1 MKKIVLA
8 SVISLSLVFT
18 GCAKISSIRAGV
30 QIKSAQKYLLSE
42 DYEKAI
48 VRLNRA
54 IAMDPKNVEAH
65 LLLVEA
71 YQKSD
76 MNEEAEEVLEKLRD
90 FDELTEDQEEK
101 LEALDSRKVYKDIL
115 MNFYNT
121 GIIAGIDIFFYNNNV
136 NSYSSI
142 EDQKDWLYYFKLMDV
157 TGDDKDEI
165 IIHERENHENE
176 NGGNL
181 LIFQVVKDKAIK
193 IYLAGCGFARNTSTF
208 ILDNNMIIANYH
220 EDDSGYNSDY
230 DYIDAYSYNSDIV
243 QFEKNTKQKDMAI
256 DLADNNKIK
265 LNIEDMDTV
274 INPENISKAVDNMKI
289 SDSDLHESTK
299 KPDKKEN
306 KRTIANYKELYRD
319 ILNEYYNNTS
329 YEYTFRLEDVTGDG
343 QDELIVKEDYSAHAS
358 DYYIYE
364 VKGDKAN
371 KIFNTIGESGLELKF
386 LEDGN
391 ILKSNGTTYDNE
403 LPIYD
408 YYVYDKDISRF
419 RLEKEGRYR
428 KGDKEYF
435 DKLDNKP
442 VKLYGWDVDTELN
455 LSNIDE
461 ALR

>member
-8 SVISLSLVFT
+8 SAIGLSLIFT
-18 GCAKISSIRAGV
+18 GCAKISSMRAGV

-65 LLLVEA
+65 LLLAEA

-121 GIIAGIDIFFYNNNV
+121 GIIAGIDIFSKDDDV

-142 EDQKDWLYYFKLMDV
+142 ENSTSWLYYFKLMDV
-157 TGDDKDEI
+157 TGDGKDEI
-165 IIHERENHENE
+165 IIYEHEIGENDY
-176 NGGNL
+176 GGNL
-181 LIFQVVKDKAIK
+181 IIVQIIKDKPIK
-193 IYLAGCGFARNTSTF
+193 IYLDNCGFADNTSTF
-208 ILDNNMIIANYH
+208 ILDNNVIIANYYG
-220 EDDSGYNSDY
+220 DASNY

-289 SDSDLHESTK
+289 SDSDLQESTK

-319 ILNEYYNNTS
+319 ILNEYYDNTS
-329 YEYTFRLEDVTGDG
+329 YEYTFRLEDITGDG

-358 DYYIYE
+358 YYYIYE
-364 VKGDKAN
+364 VKGDKVN
-371 KIFNTIGESGLELKF
+371 KIFDGSGSEFRFLK
-386 LEDGN
+386 DGN
-391 ILKSNGTTYDNE
+391 ILDSYETNYDDAPTE
-403 LPIYD
+403 YW

-419 RLEKEGRYR
+419 RLEKKGRYR

-435 DKLDNKP
+435 DKLANKP

>member
-1 MKKIVLA
+1 MKKVVLA
-8 SVISLSLVFT
+8 SAIGLSLIFT
-18 GCAKISSIRAGV
+18 GCAKISSMRAGV

-121 GIIAGIDIFFYNNNV
+121 GIIAGIDVFSQDDDV

-142 EDQKDWLYYFKLMDV
+142 ENSTSWLYYFKLMDV
-157 TGDDKDEI
+157 TGDGKDEI
-165 IIHERENHENE
+165 IIYEREKVEGD

-181 LIFQVVKDKAIK
+181 SIFEVVKDKAIK
-193 IYLAGCGFARNTSTF
+193 IYLDYCGSAGNTSTF

-220 EDDSGYNSDY
+220 GDDSDYNS
-230 DYIDAYSYNSDIV
+230 IDIYSYNSDIV

-289 SDSDLHESTK
+289 SDSDLQESTK
-299 KPDKKEN
+299 KPDKNEN
-306 KRTIANYKELYRD
+306 KKTIENYKELYRD
-319 ILNEYYNNTS
+319 ILDEYYNNTL
-329 YEYTFRLEDVTGDG
+329 YEYTFRLEDITGDG

-358 DYYIYE
+358 YYYIYE
-364 VKGDKAN
+364 VKGDKVN
-371 KIFNTIGESGLELKF
+371 KIFDGSGSEFRFLK
-386 LEDGN
+386 DGN
-391 ILKSNGTTYDNE
+391 ILDSYETNYDDTPTE
-403 LPIYD
+403 YQ

-419 RLEKEGRYR
+419 RLEKEGGYR
-428 KGDKEYF
+428 KVDKEYF
-435 DKLDNKP
+435 DKLVNKP

>member
-8 SVISLSLVFT
+8 SVIGLSLVFT
-18 GCAKISSIRAGV
+18 GCAKISSMRAGV

-48 VRLNRA
+48 VRLNKA

-121 GIIAGIDIFFYNNNV
+121 GFIGNYCKVEFGMRGYTSIKDDSGNI
-136 NSYSSI
+136 YSFA
-142 EDQKDWLYYFKLMDV
+142 LTDV
-157 TGDDKDEI
+157 TGDGKNEI
-165 IIHERENHENE
+165 LIYRGNE
-176 NGGNL
+176 EHGSDTS
-181 LIFQVVKDKAIK
+181 IYEVVKDNVLRVYYNFGGLYMTENNIIVENYYST
-193 IYLAGCGFARNTSTF
+193 IYLSY
-208 ILDNNMIIANYH
+208 LK
-220 EDDSGYNSDY
+220 YNSDLKRFEITE
-230 DYIDAYSYNSDIV
+230 DSEIINKAVDMSGEDKFRKFDFVEVTPDNIV
-243 QFEKNTKQKDMAI
+243 E
-256 DLADNNKIK
+256 
-265 LNIEDMDTV
+265 
-274 INPENISKAVDNMKI
+274 AVDNMKI
-289 SDSDLHESTK
+289 SDSDLQESTK

-329 YEYTFRLEDVTGDG
+329 YEYSFRLEDITGDG

-364 VKGDKAN
+364 VNGDKVN
-371 KIFNTIGESGLELKF
+371 KIFDGSCSELSF
-386 LEDGN
+386 FEDGN
-391 ILKSNGTTYDNE
+391 ILDSYGTNYDKE

-419 RLEKEGRYR
+419 RLEKHGKYR

-435 DKLDNKP
+435 DKLVNKP

>member
-1 MKKIVLA
+1 MKKVVLA
-8 SVISLSLVFT
+8 SVIGLSLIFT
-18 GCAKISSIRAGV
+18 GCAKISSMRASV

-48 VRLNRA
+48 VRLNKA

-121 GIIAGIDIFFYNNNV
+121 GIIAGIDVFSQDDDV

-142 EDQKDWLYYFKLMDV
+142 ENSTSWLYYFKLMDV
-157 TGDDKDEI
+157 TGDGKDEI
-165 IIHERENHENE
+165 IIYEREKVEGD

-181 LIFQVVKDKAIK
+181 SIFEVVKDKAIK
-193 IYLAGCGFARNTSTF
+193 IYLDYCGSAGNTSTF

-220 EDDSGYNSDY
+220 GDDSDYNS
-230 DYIDAYSYNSDIV
+230 IDIYSYNSDIV

-289 SDSDLHESTK
+289 SDSDLQESTK
-299 KPDKKEN
+299 KPDKNEN
-306 KRTIANYKELYRD
+306 KKTIENYKELYRD
-319 ILNEYYNNTS
+319 ILDEYYNNTL
-329 YEYTFRLEDVTGDG
+329 YEYTFRLEDITGDG
-343 QDELIVKEDYSAHAS
+343 QDELIVKEDYSAHVS
-358 DYYIYE
+358 YYYIYE
-364 VKGDKAN
+364 VKGDKVN
-371 KIFNTIGESGLELKF
+371 KIFDGSCSELSF
-386 LEDGN
+386 LEDGS
-391 ILKSNGTTYDNE
+391 ILDSYETNYDNE
-403 LPIYD
+403 SPIYE

-419 RLEKEGRYR
+419 RLEKEGGYR

-435 DKLDNKP
+435 DKLANKP
-442 VKLYGWDVDTELN
+442 VKLYGWDVDTELT

>member
-1 MKKIVLA
+1 MKKIILA
-8 SVISLSLVFT
+8 SVLGLSLVFT
-18 GCAKISSIRAGV
+18 GCAGISSMRASV

-101 LEALDSRKVYKDIL
+101 LEALDSKKVYEDIL
-115 MNFYNT
+115 MNFYKT
-121 GIIAGIDIFFYNNNV
+121 GFIGNYREIIFDMNGYASIKDYIGIR
-136 NSYSSI
+136 YSF
-142 EDQKDWLYYFKLMDV
+142 DLVDV
-157 TGDDKDEI
+157 TGDGKDEI
-165 IIHERENHENE
+165 LIDSNSDGSS
-176 NGGNL
+176 GGDEHHSQTS
-181 LIFQVVKDKAIK
+181 IYEVVKDKVLR
-193 IYLAGCGFARNTSTF
+193 IYSEVGCYMT
-208 ILDNNMIIANYH
+208 DNNIIVKNS
-220 EDDSGYNSDY
+220 ESVKCLKYNSDLK
-230 DYIDAYSYNSDIV
+230 
-243 QFEKNTKQKDMAI
+243 QFEITKDSEIIDKAVDMA
-256 DLADNNKIK
+256 DKGKRKRFDFVEVTPDNI
-265 LNIEDMDTV
+265 IE
-274 INPENISKAVDNMKI
+274 AVDNMNI
-289 SDSDLHESTK
+289 SDSDLQESTK
-299 KPDKKEN
+299 QPDKKEN

-319 ILNEYYNNTS
+319 ILNEYYNDTS
-329 YEYTFRLEDVTGDG
+329 YEYSFRLEDITGDG
-343 QDELIVKEDYSAHAS
+343 QDELIVKRNYSS
-358 DYYIYE
+358 YYIYE
-364 VKGDKAN
+364 VKGDKVN
-371 KIFNTIGESGLELKF
+371 KIFDESGLELRF

-391 ILKSNGTTYDNE
+391 ILDSYETNYDTE
-403 LPIYD
+403 LPVYS

-419 RLEKEGRYR
+419 RLEKEGGYR

-435 DKLDNKP
+435 DKLVNKP

>member
-1 MKKIVLA
+1 MKKVVLA
-8 SVISLSLVFT
+8 SVIGLSLIFT
-18 GCAKISSIRAGV
+18 GCAKISSMRAGV

-42 DYEKAI
+42 DYKKAI

-121 GIIAGIDIFFYNNNV
+121 GFIGNYCKVKFGMRGYT
-136 NSYSSI
+136 SI
-142 EDQKDWLYYFKLMDV
+142 KDDSGNIYYFALADV
-157 TGDDKDEI
+157 TGDGKDEI
-165 IIHERENHENE
+165 LIDRVNEEHSSDTSIYEVIKDNVLRVYYNFGSLYMTDNNIIVENYLSTVPLKCLKYDSDLKQFEITKDSE
-176 NGGNL
+176 
-181 LIFQVVKDKAIK
+181 IIDKAVDIAEKDKFRK
-193 IYLAGCGFARNTSTF
+193 FDFVEVTP
-208 ILDNNMIIANYH
+208 DN
-220 EDDSGYNSDY
+220 
-230 DYIDAYSYNSDIV
+230 IV
-243 QFEKNTKQKDMAI
+243 E
-256 DLADNNKIK
+256 
-265 LNIEDMDTV
+265 
-274 INPENISKAVDNMKI
+274 AVDNMKI
-289 SDSDLHESTK
+289 SDSDLQESTK

-329 YEYTFRLEDVTGDG
+329 YEYTFRLEDITGDG

-358 DYYIYE
+358 NYYIYE

-371 KIFNTIGESGLELKF
+371 KIFDESGSELKF
-386 LEDGN
+386 LEDGS
-391 ILKSNGTTYDNE
+391 ILDSYETNYDNSPTE
-403 LPIYD
+403 YK

-419 RLEKEGRYR
+419 RLEKEGGYR
-428 KGDKEYF
+428 KEDKEYF
-435 DKLDNKP
+435 DKLANKP

>member
-8 SVISLSLVFT
+8 SVIGLSLFFT
-18 GCAKISSIRAGV
+18 GCAKISSMRAGV

-48 VRLNRA
+48 VRLNKA

-121 GIIAGIDIFFYNNNV
+121 GIIAGIDMFFHDNNV

-142 EDQKDWLYYFKLMDV
+142 EDQKYWLYYFKLMDV

-165 IIHERENHENE
+165 IIHEREKAENDI
-176 NGGNL
+176 GGYL
-181 LIFQVVKDKAIK
+181 MIFQVVKDKAIK
-193 IYLAGCGFARNTSTF
+193 IYHDNCGSAYNTSTF
-208 ILDNNMIIANYH
+208 ILDNNMIIANYYG
-220 EDDSGYNSDY
+220 DASNY
-230 DYIDAYSYNSDIV
+230 DYIDAYSYNSDIL

-256 DLADNNKIK
+256 DMADSNKIK
-265 LNIEDMDTV
+265 LDIEDMDTV

-289 SDSDLHESTK
+289 SDSDLQESTK

-319 ILNEYYNNTS
+319 ILDEYYNNTL
-329 YEYTFRLEDVTGDG
+329 YEYTFRLEDITGDG
-343 QDELIVKEDYSAHAS
+343 QDELIVKEDYLANDSF
-358 DYYIYE
+358 YYIYE
-364 VKGDKAN
+364 VKGDKVN
-371 KIFNTIGESGLELKF
+371 KIFDGSCSELSF
-386 LEDGN
+386 LEDGS
-391 ILKSNGTTYDNE
+391 ILDSYENNYDND
-403 LPIYD
+403 PTGYY

-419 RLEKEGRYR
+419 RLEKRGRYR

-435 DKLDNKP
+435 DKLANKP

>member
-8 SVISLSLVFT
+8 SVIGLSLIFT
-18 GCAKISSIRAGV
+18 GCAKISSMRAGV

-48 VRLNRA
+48 VRLNKA
-54 IAMDPKNVEAH
+54 IAMDPKNVDAH

-121 GIIAGIDIFFYNNNV
+121 GFIGNYCKVEFGMRGYTSIKDDSGNI
-136 NSYSSI
+136 YSFA
-142 EDQKDWLYYFKLMDV
+142 LTDV
-157 TGDDKDEI
+157 TGDGKNEILIYRGNEEHSSDTSIYEVIKDKVLKIYDEI
-165 IIHERENHENE
+165 GSLYMTDNNIIVENYLSTVPLKCLKYDSDLKQFEITKDSE
-176 NGGNL
+176 
-181 LIFQVVKDKAIK
+181 IIDKAVDIAEKDKFRK
-193 IYLAGCGFARNTSTF
+193 FDFVEVTP
-208 ILDNNMIIANYH
+208 DNII
-220 EDDSGYNSDY
+220 E
-230 DYIDAYSYNSDIV
+230 V
-243 QFEKNTKQKDMAI
+243 
-256 DLADNNKIK
+256 
-265 LNIEDMDTV
+265 
-274 INPENISKAVDNMKI
+274 VDNMKI
-289 SDSDLHESTK
+289 SDSDLQESTK

-306 KRTIANYKELYRD
+306 KKVIENYKELYRD

-329 YEYTFRLEDVTGDG
+329 YEYTSFRLEDITGDG
-343 QDELIVKEDYSAHAS
+343 QDEIIVKVDYSAHAS
-358 DYYIYE
+358 YYYIYE
-364 VKGDKAN
+364 VKGDKVN
-371 KIFNTIGESGLELKF
+371 KIFDGSGSEFRFLK
-386 LEDGN
+386 DGN
-391 ILKSNGTTYDNE
+391 ILDSYETNYDNAPTE
-403 LPIYD
+403 YH

-419 RLEKEGRYR
+419 RLEKDGGYR

-435 DKLDNKP
+435 DKLANKP
-442 VKLYGWDVDTELN
+442 VKFYGWDVDTGLT

>member
-8 SVISLSLVFT
+8 SVIGLSLIFT
-18 GCAKISSIRAGV
+18 GCAKISSMRAGV

-121 GIIAGIDIFFYNNNV
+121 GFIGNYCKV
-136 NSYSSI
+136 NFGMTGYTSI
-142 EDQKDWLYYFKLMDV
+142 KDDHENIYYFALADV
-157 TGDDKDEI
+157 TGDGKNEI
-165 IIHERENHENE
+165 LIYRGNE
-176 NGGNL
+176 EHSTDTS
-181 LIFQVVKDKAIK
+181 IYEVVKDKVLNIHDELLGSL
-193 IYLAGCGFARNTSTF
+193 YMT
-208 ILDNNMIIANYH
+208 DNNIIVENYLSTAPLKCLKY
-220 EDDSGYNSDY
+220 DSDLKQFAITKDSEI
-230 DYIDAYSYNSDIV
+230 IDKAV
-243 QFEKNTKQKDMAI
+243 DMAGK
-256 DLADNNKIK
+256 DKFRKFDFVEVTPDNIV
-265 LNIEDMDTV
+265 E
-274 INPENISKAVDNMKI
+274 AVDNMKI

-319 ILNEYYNNTS
+319 VLNEYYNNTL
-329 YEYTFRLEDVTGDG
+329 YEYTFRLEDITGDG
-343 QDELIVKEDYSAHAS
+343 QDELIVREDYSAHAS
-358 DYYIYE
+358 NYYIYE
-364 VKGDKAN
+364 VKGDKVN
-371 KIFNTIGESGLELKF
+371 KIFDGSGSELKF

-391 ILKSNGTTYDNE
+391 ILDSYETNYDNAPTE
-403 LPIYD
+403 YR

-419 RLEKEGRYR
+419 RLEKEGGYR

-435 DKLDNKP
+435 DKLANKP
-442 VKLYGWDVDTELN
+442 VKLYGWDVNTELN

>member
-1 MKKIVLA
+1 MKKVVLA
-8 SVISLSLVFT
+8 SVIGLSLIFT
-18 GCAKISSIRAGV
+18 GCAKISSMRASV

-48 VRLNRA
+48 VRLNKA

-65 LLLVEA
+65 ILLVEA

-121 GIIAGIDIFFYNNNV
+121 GFIGNYCKV
-136 NSYSSI
+136 NFGMRGYTSI
-142 EDQKDWLYYFKLMDV
+142 KDDSGNIYYFALADV
-157 TGDDKDEI
+157 TGDGKDEI
-165 IIHERENHENE
+165 LIDRVNE
-176 NGGNL
+176 EHSYDTS
-181 LIFQVVKDKAIK
+181 IYEVVKYKVLKIHDELLGSLYMTDNNIIVENYLSTMPLKCLKYDSDLKQFEITKDSEIIDKA
-193 IYLAGCGFARNTSTF
+193 
-208 ILDNNMIIANYH
+208 
-220 EDDSGYNSDY
+220 
-230 DYIDAYSYNSDIV
+230 V
-243 QFEKNTKQKDMAI
+243 DMAGK
-256 DLADNNKIK
+256 DKFRKFKFVEVTPDNI
-265 LNIEDMDTV
+265 IE
-274 INPENISKAVDNMKI
+274 AVDNMKV

-319 ILNEYYNNTS
+319 ILNEYYNNTL
-329 YEYTFRLEDVTGDG
+329 YEYSFGLEDITGDG
-343 QDELIVKEDYSAHAS
+343 QDELIVREGYSAHAS
-358 DYYIYE
+358 NYYIYE
-364 VKGDKAN
+364 VKGDKVN
-371 KIFNTIGESGLELKF
+371 KIFDESGSELKF

-391 ILKSNGTTYDNE
+391 ILDSYETNYDDTLTE
-403 LPIYD
+403 YR

-419 RLEKEGRYR
+419 RLEKEGGYR

-435 DKLDNKP
+435 DKLANKP
-442 VKLYGWDVDTELN
+442 VKLYGWDVNTELN

>member
-8 SVISLSLVFT
+8 SVIGLSLIFT
-18 GCAKISSIRAGV
+18 GCAKISSMRAGV

-121 GIIAGIDIFFYNNNV
+121 GIIAGIDVFSQDDDV

-142 EDQKDWLYYFKLMDV
+142 ENSTSWLYYFKLMDV
-157 TGDDKDEI
+157 TGDGKDEI
-165 IIHERENHENE
+165 IIYEREKVEGD

-181 LIFQVVKDKAIK
+181 SIFEVVKDKAIK
-193 IYLAGCGFARNTSTF
+193 IYLDYCGSAGNTSTF

-220 EDDSGYNSDY
+220 GDDSDYNS
-230 DYIDAYSYNSDIV
+230 IDIYSYNSDIV

-289 SDSDLHESTK
+289 SDSDLQESTK
-299 KPDKKEN
+299 KPDKNEN
-306 KRTIANYKELYRD
+306 KKTIENYKELYRD
-319 ILNEYYNNTS
+319 ILDEYYNNTL
-329 YEYTFRLEDVTGDG
+329 YEYTFRLEDITGDG
-343 QDELIVKEDYSAHAS
+343 QDELIVKEDYSAHVS
-358 DYYIYE
+358 YYYIYE
-364 VKGDKAN
+364 VKGDKVN
-371 KIFNTIGESGLELKF
+371 KIFDGSCSELSF
-386 LEDGN
+386 LEDGS
-391 ILKSNGTTYDNE
+391 ILDSYETNYDNE
-403 LPIYD
+403 SPIYE

-419 RLEKEGRYR
+419 RLEKDGGYLQ
-428 KGDKEYF
+428 GDKEYF
-435 DKLDNKP
+435 DKLANKP

>member
-8 SVISLSLVFT
+8 SVIGLSLIFT
-18 GCAKISSIRAGV
+18 GCAKISSMRASV

-121 GIIAGIDIFFYNNNV
+121 GIIAGIDVFSQDDDV

-142 EDQKDWLYYFKLMDV
+142 ENSTSWLYYFKLMDV
-157 TGDDKDEI
+157 TGDGKDEI
-165 IIHERENHENE
+165 IIYEREKVEGD

-181 LIFQVVKDKAIK
+181 SIFEVVKDKAIK
-193 IYLAGCGFARNTSTF
+193 IYLDYCGSAGNTSTF

-220 EDDSGYNSDY
+220 GDDSDYNS
-230 DYIDAYSYNSDIV
+230 IDIYSYNSDIV

-289 SDSDLHESTK
+289 SDSDLQESTK
-299 KPDKKEN
+299 KPDKNEN
-306 KRTIANYKELYRD
+306 KKTIENYKELYRD
-319 ILNEYYNNTS
+319 ILDEYYNNTL
-329 YEYTFRLEDVTGDG
+329 YEYTFRLEDITGDG
-343 QDELIVKEDYSAHAS
+343 QDELIVKEDYSAHVS
-358 DYYIYE
+358 YYYIYE
-364 VKGDKAN
+364 VKGDKVN
-371 KIFNTIGESGLELKF
+371 KIFDGSCSELSF
-386 LEDGN
+386 LEDGS
-391 ILKSNGTTYDNE
+391 ILDSYETNYDNE
-403 LPIYD
+403 SPIYE

-419 RLEKEGRYR
+419 RLEKEGGYR

-435 DKLDNKP
+435 DKLANKP
-442 VKLYGWDVDTELN
+442 VKLYGWDVDTELT

>member
-1 MKKIVLA
+1 MKKVVLA
-8 SVISLSLVFT
+8 SVIGLSLIFT
-18 GCAKISSIRAGV
+18 GCAKISSMRASV

-48 VRLNRA
+48 VRLNKA

-121 GIIAGIDIFFYNNNV
+121 GIIAGIDIFSTDNDV
-136 NSYSSI
+136 TGYSSI
-142 EDQKDWLYYFKLMDV
+142 EDNRFWSYFFKLMDV
-157 TGDDKDEI
+157 TGDGKDEI
-165 IIHERENHENE
+165 IIYEREKAENDI
-176 NGGNL
+176 GGD
-181 LIFQVVKDKAIK
+181 LIIVQIIKDKPIK
-193 IYLAGCGFARNTSTF
+193 IYLNNCGSSYNTSTF
-208 ILDNNMIIANYH
+208 ILDNNMIIANYYG
-220 EDDSGYNSDY
+220 DASNY

-265 LNIEDMDTV
+265 LNIEDMDTA

-289 SDSDLHESTK
+289 SDSGLQESPK

-306 KRTIANYKELYRD
+306 KKTIENYKELYRD
-319 ILNEYYNNTS
+319 ILEEHYNNTS
-329 YEYTFRLEDVTGDG
+329 YEDTFRLEDITGDG
-343 QDELIVKEDYSAHAS
+343 QDELIVKEHYPEHSV
-358 DYYIYE
+358 YCYIYE
-364 VKGDKAN
+364 VNGDN
-371 KIFNTIGESGLELKF
+371 VNRIFDESCPEFRF
-386 LEDGN
+386 LENGN
-391 ILKSNGTTYDNE
+391 ILVLYETDYYNDPTE
-403 LPIYD
+403 YD

-419 RLEKEGRYR
+419 RLEKHGKYR

-435 DKLDNKP
+435 DKLANKP
-442 VKLYGWDVDTELN
+442 VKLYVWDVNTELN

>member
-1 MKKIVLA
+1 MKKVVLA
-8 SVISLSLVFT
+8 SVIGLSLIFT
-18 GCAKISSIRAGV
+18 GCAKISSMRASV

-48 VRLNRA
+48 VRLNKA

-101 LEALDSRKVYKDIL
+101 LETLDSRKVYKDIL

-121 GIIAGIDIFFYNNNV
+121 GFIGNYCEVPVDMKGYT
-136 NSYSSI
+136 SI
-142 EDQKDWLYYFKLMDV
+142 KDYKENGYWFDLADV
-157 TGDDKDEI
+157 TGDGKDEI
-165 IIHERENHENE
+165 LIYI
-176 NGGNL
+176 GNDEHGSHTK
-181 LIFQVVKDKAIK
+181 IYEVVKDKALG
-193 IYLAGCGFARNTSTF
+193 IYIDGSGSLDMT
-208 ILDNNMIIANYH
+208 DNNIIVENYLSTTPLKCLKY
-220 EDDSGYNSDY
+220 DSDLKQFAITKDSEI
-230 DYIDAYSYNSDIV
+230 IDKAV
-243 QFEKNTKQKDMAI
+243 DMAGK
-256 DLADNNKIK
+256 DKFRKFDFLEVTPDNI
-265 LNIEDMDTV
+265 IE
-274 INPENISKAVDNMKI
+274 AVDNMKI
-289 SDSDLHESTK
+289 SDSDLQESTK

-329 YEYTFRLEDVTGDG
+329 YEHSFRLEDITGDG
-343 QDELIVKEDYSAHAS
+343 QDELIVKEDYSVN
-358 DYYIYE
+358 DPYYCIYE
-364 VKGDKAN
+364 VKGDKVN
-371 KIFNTIGESGLELKF
+371 KIFERSASELRF

-391 ILKSNGTTYDNE
+391 ILASYGINYNNE
-403 LPIYD
+403 LPIYN

-419 RLEKEGRYR
+419 RLEKDGGYLQ
-428 KGDKEYF
+428 GDKEYF
-435 DKLDNKP
+435 DKLANKP

>member
-1 MKKIVLA
+1 
-8 SVISLSLVFT
+8 
-18 GCAKISSIRAGV
+18 
-30 QIKSAQKYLLSE
+30 
-42 DYEKAI
+42 
-48 VRLNRA
+48 
-54 IAMDPKNVEAH
+54 
-65 LLLVEA
+65 
-71 YQKSD
+71 

-121 GIIAGIDIFFYNNNV
+121 GIIAGIDVFSQDDDV

-142 EDQKDWLYYFKLMDV
+142 ENSTSWLYYFKLMDV
-157 TGDDKDEI
+157 TGDGKDEI
-165 IIHERENHENE
+165 IIYEREKVEGD

-181 LIFQVVKDKAIK
+181 SIFEVVKDKAIK
-193 IYLAGCGFARNTSTF
+193 IYLDYCGSAGNTSTF

-220 EDDSGYNSDY
+220 GDDSDYNS
-230 DYIDAYSYNSDIV
+230 IDIYSYNSDIV

-289 SDSDLHESTK
+289 SDSDLQESTK
-299 KPDKKEN
+299 KPDKNEN
-306 KRTIANYKELYRD
+306 KKTIENYKELYRD
-319 ILNEYYNNTS
+319 ILDEYYNNTL
-329 YEYTFRLEDVTGDG
+329 YEYTFRLEDITGDG
-343 QDELIVKEDYSAHAS
+343 QDELIVKEDYSAHVS
-358 DYYIYE
+358 YYYIYE
-364 VKGDKAN
+364 VKGDKVN
-371 KIFNTIGESGLELKF
+371 KIFDGSCSELSF
-386 LEDGN
+386 LEDGS
-391 ILKSNGTTYDNE
+391 ILDSYETNYDNE
-403 LPIYD
+403 SPIYE

-419 RLEKEGRYR
+419 RLEKEGGYR

-435 DKLDNKP
+435 DKLANKP
-442 VKLYGWDVDTELN
+442 VKLYGWDVDTELT

>member
-1 MKKIVLA
+1 MKKVVLA
-8 SVISLSLVFT
+8 SVIGLSLIFT
-18 GCAKISSIRAGV
+18 GCAKISSMRAGV

-90 FDELTEDQEEK
+90 LDELTEDQEEK

-121 GIIAGIDIFFYNNNV
+121 GFIGNYCKV
-136 NSYSSI
+136 NFGMTGYTSI
-142 EDQKDWLYYFKLMDV
+142 KDDHGNIYYFALADV
-157 TGDDKDEI
+157 TGDGKNEI
-165 IIHERENHENE
+165 LIYRGNE
-176 NGGNL
+176 EHSTDTS
-181 LIFQVVKDKAIK
+181 IYEVVKDKVLNIHDELLGSL
-193 IYLAGCGFARNTSTF
+193 YMT
-208 ILDNNMIIANYH
+208 DNNIIVENYLSTAPLKCLKY
-220 EDDSGYNSDY
+220 DSDLKQFAITKDSEI
-230 DYIDAYSYNSDIV
+230 IDKAVDI
-243 QFEKNTKQKDMAI
+243 
-256 DLADNNKIK
+256 ADKGK
-265 LNIEDMDTV
+265 RKRFDFVEVMPDNIIE
-274 INPENISKAVDNMKI
+274 AVDNMKI
-289 SDSDLHESTK
+289 SDSDLQESTQ

-319 ILNEYYNNTS
+319 ILNEYYDNTS
-329 YEYTFRLEDVTGDG
+329 YEYTFRLEDITGDG
-343 QDELIVKEDYSAHAS
+343 QDELIVKEDYSAHS
-358 DYYIYE
+358 SHYYIYE
-364 VKGDKAN
+364 VKGDNVN
-371 KIFNTIGESGLELKF
+371 KIFDESGSELKF

-391 ILKSNGTTYDNE
+391 ILDAYETNYDDAPTE
-403 LPIYD
+403 YW

-419 RLEKEGRYR
+419 RLEKEGGYR

-435 DKLDNKP
+435 DKLANKP
-442 VKLYGWDVDTELN
+442 VKLYGWDVDTELT